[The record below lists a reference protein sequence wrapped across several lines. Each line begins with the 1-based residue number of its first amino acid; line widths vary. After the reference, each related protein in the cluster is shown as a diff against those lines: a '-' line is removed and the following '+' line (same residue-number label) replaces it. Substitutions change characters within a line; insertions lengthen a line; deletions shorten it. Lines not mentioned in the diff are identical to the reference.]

1 MLTYQQKYKQAKQ
14 LKLRK
19 RDDKIGA
26 TGLLVALL
34 LVLTTGAFNDA
45 NALEFKK
52 HAPIN
57 DGTDTEINWEGER
70 VEK

>member
-1 MLTYQQKYKQAKQ
+1 MLTYQMKYKQAKQ
-14 LKLRK
+14 LQARK

-34 LVLTTGAFNDA
+34 LILTTGAFTDA

-57 DGTDTEINWEGER
+57 DRTGTDITFEGER